1 MIPTMILFG
10 LVLGWWW
17 RTALIAAAVV
27 WPLMLWQAGIFDG
40 TQGVM
45 GTVGLALGAALF
57 GVANAGVGVA
67 IDQGI
72 LALVR
77 RIRRRGAA
85 ATPAA

>member
-17 RTALIAAAVV
+17 RTALIAAAVD

-45 GTVGLALGAALF
+45 GAVGLAFGAALL
-57 GVANAGVGVA
+57 GAANAGVGVA

-72 LALVR
+72 LALIHRFR
-77 RIRRRGAA
+77 RSRGAA
-85 ATPAA
+85 SPAA

>member
-27 WPLMLWQAGIFDG
+27 WPLMLWQAGIFDSLEG
-40 TQGVM
+40 T
-45 GTVGLALGAALF
+45 TPLGLAVGAALL
-57 GVANAGVGVA
+57 GAANAGVGVA

-77 RIRRRGAA
+77 RARRRPPA
-85 ATPAA
+85 PAA